1 MDKKLQERV
10 EKRLKDGWIKSWMMI
25 EVLAITKEAT
35 KSSLEKHVKS
45 MEKEDKT
52 IVYKKDFKEIKKV
65 EKPIKNI
72 EVAYSYIV
80 ELELIAE
87 NLDKLVYLVM
97 NYAPTAIEIL
107 EPNKLTIDAGEAQGI
122 LTSIADIIHK
132 FASMGIGGV
141 VIKT

>member
-10 EKRLKDGWIKSWMMI
+10 EKRLKEGWIKSWMMI

-35 KSSLEKHVKS
+35 KSSLKKHVNS

-52 IVYKKDFKEIKKV
+52 ILYKKDFKEIKKV
-65 EKPIKNI
+65 EKPMKNI
-72 EVAYSYIV
+72 KVAYSYIV

-107 EPNKLTIDAGEAQGI
+107 EPDKLTIDAGEAQGI

-141 VIKT
+141 VIRT

>member
-10 EKRLKDGWIKSWMMI
+10 EKRLKEGWIKSWMMI
-25 EVLAITKEAT
+25 EVLAVTEEVT
-35 KSSLEKHVKS
+35 KSSLEKHVNS

-65 EKPIKNI
+65 EKPMKNI

-141 VIKT
+141 VIRT